1 MLDFRGIAIP
11 SKIRLKC
18 NKSVTESTPIRI
30 LVSGDYDQLL
40 ECQGKRL
47 RKTCTIRS
55 SDWINDFQEP
65 MGIGRFFIVEVPTPE
80 LNAIDV
86 TALSGEHKNFID
98 RLNKAYE
105 TIEEMEQDLRNGEWG
120 NVVMKLRNIELFK
133 VNFTN
138 FIKKMISETTSIE
151 EVKAGELT
159 LAIEKLRVR
168 K

>member
-40 ECQGKRL
+40 ECQVKRL
-47 RKTCTIRS
+47 RKSYTVRS

-65 MGIGRFFIVEVPTPE
+65 MGRFFIVEVPTPE
-80 LNAIDV
+80 LNAIDL
-86 TALSGEHKNFID
+86 TALSGEQKNFID

-105 TIEEMEQDLRNGEWG
+105 TIEEMEQDLRNGEWR

-138 FIKKMISETTSIE
+138 FIKK
-151 EVKAGELT
+151 
-159 LAIEKLRVR
+159 
-168 K
+168 

>member
-1 MLDFRGIAIP
+1 M
-11 SKIRLKC
+11 S
-18 NKSVTESTPIRI
+18 SQSYTV
-30 LVSGDYDQLL
+30 
-40 ECQGKRL
+40 
-47 RKTCTIRS
+47 RS

-80 LNAIDV
+80 LNAIDL
-86 TALSGEHKNFID
+86 TALSGEQKNFID

-138 FIKKMISETTSIE
+138 FIKK
-151 EVKAGELT
+151 
-159 LAIEKLRVR
+159 
-168 K
+168 